1 MDLVQLYSL
10 EQIFQGYSLKMEKLQ
25 ETLQYKFRNPKL
37 LQQALTHSSVTG
49 NEHRNYER
57 LEFLGDR
64 VLGMTMAHLLYKMFP
79 HDREGELA
87 QRHVKLVRAETVAAV
102 VKKLHIDKYI
112 IAKDKETTQS
122 INVLC
127 DVGEAIIG
135 AVYIDSNI
143 EQAIAF
149 VERNWRDMID
159 MADSGS
165 EKDYKTRLQEK
176 FHTLKLGFPAY
187 ELVSKEGSDHN
198 PMFTIKVA
206 LDDKIYAV
214 GQGKNKKLAEQ
225 QAAENL
231 LKLMEKENG

>member
-1 MDLVQLYSL
+1 M
-10 EQIFQGYSLKMEKLQ
+10 IMEKLQ
-25 ETLQYKFRNPKL
+25 ELLQYRFRNPKL
-37 LQQALTHSSVTG
+37 LHQALTHSSVTG

-64 VLGMTMAHLLYKMFP
+64 VLGMTMAHLLYKIFP

-87 QRHVKLVRAETVAAV
+87 QRHVKLVRAETVAEV
-102 VKKLHIDKYI
+102 VKKLHIDEFI
-112 IAKDKETTQS
+112 IAKDRETVQS

-135 AVYIDSNI
+135 AIYIDSDI
-143 EQAIAF
+143 EQAISF
-149 VERNWRDMID
+149 VERNWRSMID
-159 MADSGS
+159 MAESGS

-176 FHTLKLGFPAY
+176 FHALKQPLPIY
-187 ELVSKEGSDHN
+187 EVVSKEGSEHE
-198 PMFTIKVA
+198 PVFTVKVA
-206 LDDKIYAV
+206 LNDKIFAC

-231 LKLMEKENG
+231 FKLMEKENGSD

>member
-1 MDLVQLYSL
+1 
-10 EQIFQGYSLKMEKLQ
+10 MEKLQ
-25 ETLQYKFRNPKL
+25 DLLQYKFRNPKL

-79 HDREGELA
+79 HGREGELA

-102 VKKLHIDKYI
+102 VKKLHIDEYI
-112 IAKDKETTQS
+112 IAKDKETIQS
-122 INVLC
+122 TNVLC

-135 AVYIDSNI
+135 AIYIDSDI

-165 EKDYKTRLQEK
+165 AKDFKTRLQEK
-176 FHTLKLGFPAY
+176 FHTLKLGFPTY
-187 ELVSKEGSDHN
+187 ELIAKEGSDHN
-198 PMFTIKVA
+198 PLFTVRVA
-206 LDDKIYAV
+206 QSDNVYAV
-214 GQGKNKKLAEQ
+214 GHGKNKKLAEQ
-225 QAAENL
+225 QAAEKL
-231 LKLMEKENG
+231 LQLMDGKDD